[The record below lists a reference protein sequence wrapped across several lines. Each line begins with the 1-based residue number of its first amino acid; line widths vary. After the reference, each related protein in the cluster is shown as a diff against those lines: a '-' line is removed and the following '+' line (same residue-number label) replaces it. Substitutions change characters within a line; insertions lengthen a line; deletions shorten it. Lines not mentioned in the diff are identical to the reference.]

1 MTQISMK
8 TSNKNSKARLRSWL
22 KILKTSNFIE
32 KKIRENFREEY
43 QTTLPR
49 FDVMSALYRSKNGL
63 KMNEIS
69 DLLKVSNGNITGIID
84 RLVDD
89 GLVLRVSLKGDRRS
103 NLINLTNKGK
113 IQFQEYA
120 WSHESWINMIL
131 NKLSGQDAQIL
142 INLLNKISDKGAIN
156 EHD

>member
-8 TSNKNSKARLRSWL
+8 ASNKNSKARLRSWL

-103 NLINLTNKGK
+103 NLI
-113 IQFQEYA
+113 
-120 WSHESWINMIL
+120 IL
-131 NKLSGQDAQIL
+131 
-142 INLLNKISDKGAIN
+142 
-156 EHD
+156 

>member
-1 MTQISMK
+1 MTQISIK
-8 TSNKNSKARLRSWL
+8 TSSKNSKARLRSWL

-32 KKIRENFREEY
+32 KRIRENFREEHK
-43 QTTLPR
+43 TTLPR

-89 GLVLRVSLKGDRRS
+89 GFVLRVSLEGDRRS
-103 NLINLTNKGK
+103 SLINLTNKGK
-113 IQFQEYA
+113 IQFEEYA
-120 WSHESWINMIL
+120 WSHEAWINMIL
-131 NKLSGQDAQIL
+131 NKLSEQDAQIL
-142 INLLNKISDKGAIN
+142 TNLLNKISDKRSN
-156 EHD
+156 K

>member
-8 TSNKNSKARLRSWL
+8 ASNKNSKARLRSWL